1 MPAQAAGCYRPLSSN
16 VIGVVMKEDTINH
29 HWSSASSTHVGMV
42 RQLNEDACMEMA
54 WRGLWAVAD
63 GMGGHA
69 AGDFASQ
76 SVVEGLREISDHGDL
91 DSLVADTERAL
102 QSVNSMLVQE
112 ASRRREQI
120 IGSTVAVLAVFGESC
135 ACVWAGDS
143 RIYRFRNST
152 LTQLTQDH
160 SQVEELISRGLI
172 TREEAE
178 KLPGS
183 NAITRAVGVTE
194 HLELDSVLC
203 DVHAGDIFLLCSDGL
218 YNEVNNA
225 DIGNILALGDC
236 RESAEKLVQNAL
248 DHGAR
253 DNVSVVVV
261 RADDDGQITK
271 TVLNQSV
278 ELFNESGEDETVFN
292 K

>member
-1 MPAQAAGCYRPLSSN
+1 
-16 VIGVVMKEDTINH
+16 
-29 HWSSASSTHVGMV
+29 MV
-42 RQLNEDACMEMA
+42 RQLNEDSCMEMA
-54 WRGLWAVAD
+54 WHGLWAVAD

-76 SVVEGLREISDHGDL
+76 SVVKALREIGNHEDL
-91 DSLVADTERAL
+91 NCLVADAERAL

-112 ASRRREQI
+112 ASRRQEQI
-120 IGSTVAVLAVFGESC
+120 IGSTVAVLAVFGDSC
-135 ACVWAGDS
+135 VCVWAGDS
-143 RIYRFRNST
+143 RIYRYRHAT

-160 SQVEELISRGLI
+160 SQVEELIARGLI
-172 TREEAE
+172 TRKDAE

-194 HLELDSVLC
+194 HLELDSVSS
-203 DVHAGDIFLLCSDGL
+203 DVNAGDIFLLCSDGL
-218 YNEVNNA
+218 YNEVSNE
-225 DIGNILALGDC
+225 DIGKFLAVGDC

-278 ELFNESGEDETVFN
+278 ELFSEAGEDETVFN